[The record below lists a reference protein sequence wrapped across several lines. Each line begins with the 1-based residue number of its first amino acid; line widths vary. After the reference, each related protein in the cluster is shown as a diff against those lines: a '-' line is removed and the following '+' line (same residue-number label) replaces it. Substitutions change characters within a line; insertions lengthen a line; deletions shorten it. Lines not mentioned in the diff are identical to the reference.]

1 MEDFNKLGCSRLQ
14 GGLSLRDSIDNWNK
28 STNRWL
34 RFIVYERTNRFGTI
48 LTYCLSAMWHGFYPG
63 YYITFFGGALC
74 TLASRAVR
82 RSVRPFFLTSN
93 LTKRFYDFLTF
104 LTTRI
109 VMAYL
114 TFSFVLLEFLPSIR
128 LLW

>member
-1 MEDFNKLGCSRLQ
+1 MQFGV
-14 GGLSLRDSIDNWNK
+14 SLRDCIDNWNK

-34 RFIVYERTNRFGTI
+34 RFVVYERTTKFRTV

-63 YYITFFGGALC
+63 YYITFLGGALC

-82 RSVRPFFLTSN
+82 RSVRPFFLASR
-93 LTKRFYDFLTF
+93 LTKYFYDFLTF
-104 LTTRI
+104 WTTRI

-114 TFSFVLLEFLPSIR
+114 TFSFVLLEFVPSVR
-128 LLW
+128 LLL